1 VEGRDTRGS
10 FAIARM
16 IAEYT
21 APVTAV
27 DRRTFVSA
35 AVAALAASGRAGRP
49 AAAAVP
55 EATGR
60 TWRVDGARLARRL
73 KDLSRFGANAQGGVS
88 RVAFSPADVEGRAF
102 VMEMMRGAGLEVRVD
117 PVGNIFG
124 RRTGLLPAAAPIL
137 FGSHIDSVPE
147 GGNYDGDV
155 GSMSAI
161 EVAQVLGEK
170 GYRNRNPLEVAIWC
184 DEESG
189 LTGSRGFVGDL
200 TTEDLAR
207 PSRNGAPLAE
217 NIRRLGGDPE
227 RLAEARHAKGA
238 VAAYLELHIEQGGTL
253 DAAGIPIGV
262 VEGIVGIHHY
272 EVTVRGFANHAG
284 TTPMDKRRN
293 ALLAASEIV
302 LAVDR
307 IVRSVPGRQ
316 VGTVGRLVVRP
327 GAPNVIPGEA
337 SFTIE
342 LRDLKAET
350 IESLWSRIEPEA
362 RAIVERQGCTME
374 YVLSPPD
381 RPALTDAR
389 MRDLI
394 AGVADDLGLRHL
406 SLPSGAG
413 HDAQELARIAPMG
426 MIFIPSV
433 GGISHSPKEY
443 SRPEDI
449 ANGANVLLQAVLR
462 LDQGALEAG
471 S

>member
-1 VEGRDTRGS
+1 
-10 FAIARM
+10 
-16 IAEYT
+16 
-21 APVTAV
+21 V
-27 DRRTFVSA
+27 DA
-35 AVAALAASGRAGRP
+35 
-49 AAAAVP
+49 
-55 EATGR
+55 
-60 TWRVDGARLARRL
+60 ARLERRL
-73 KDLSRFGANAQGGVS
+73 QDLSRFGANPQGGVS

-102 VMEMMRGAGLEVRVD
+102 TMEMMRAAKLEVRVD
-117 PVGNIFG
+117 AVGNIFG
-124 RRTGLLPAAAPIL
+124 RRPGLDAEAAPIL

-161 EVAQVLGEK
+161 EVAQVLGEN
-170 GYRNRNPLEVAIWC
+170 GYRNRHPLEVAIWC

-200 TTEDLAR
+200 ATEDLAR
-207 PSRNGAPLAE
+207 PSRNGTLLAE
-217 NIRRLGGDPE
+217 NIRRLGGDPA
-227 RLAEARHAKGA
+227 RLAEARHAPGS

-253 DAAGIPIGV
+253 DAAGVPIGV

-327 GAPNVIPGEA
+327 GAPNVIPGEV

-342 LRDLKAET
+342 LRDLKTET

-362 RAIVERQGCTME
+362 RAIVARQGCTME
-374 YVLSPPD
+374 YALAPPD
-381 RPALTDAR
+381 RPALTDPR
-389 MRDLI
+389 LRDLI

-413 HDAQELARIAPMG
+413 HDAQELAHIAPMG
-426 MIFIPSV
+426 MIFVPSV
-433 GGISHSPKEY
+433 DGISHSPKER
-443 SRPEDI
+443 SRPEEI
-449 ANGANVLLQAVLR
+449 ASGANVLLQAVLR
-462 LDQGALEAG
+462 LDQGALEGRSAERG
-471 S
+471 P

>member
-1 VEGRDTRGS
+1 M
-10 FAIARM
+10 AK
-16 IAEYT
+16 
-21 APVTAV
+21 V
-27 DRRTFVSA
+27 DRRTFVGTGAGALAA
-35 AVAALAASGRAGRP
+35 AVATS
-49 AAAAVP
+49 AVP
-55 EATGR
+55 EDNGR
-60 TWRVDGARLARRL
+60 TWRVDGARLNQRL
-73 KDLSRFGANAQGGVS
+73 LDLSRFGANPQGGVS
-88 RVAFSPADVEGRAF
+88 RVAFSPADLEGRAF
-102 VMEMMRGAGLEVRVD
+102 AMEAMRAAGLDVRVD
-117 PVGNIFG
+117 AVGNILG
-124 RRTGLLPAAAPIL
+124 RRPGLRTGAAPIL

-161 EVAQVLGEK
+161 EVAQVLREN
-170 GYRNRNPLEVAIWC
+170 GYRNRHPFEVAVWC

-200 TTEDLAR
+200 AAEELAR
-207 PSRNGAPLAE
+207 PARNGVVLAD
-217 NIRRLGGDPE
+217 NIRRLGGDPA
-227 RLAEARHAKGA
+227 RLGEARHEKGS

-253 DAAGIPIGV
+253 DAAGVPIGV

-272 EVTVRGFANHAG
+272 EVTIRGFANHAG
-284 TTPMDKRRN
+284 TTPMDRRHN
-293 ALLAASEIV
+293 ALLAASEVV

-327 GAPNVIPGEA
+327 GAPNVIPGEVEL
-337 SFTIE
+337 TVE
-342 LRDLKAET
+342 LRDLATET
-350 IESLWSRIEPEA
+350 IESLWTRIEAEA
-362 RAIVERQGCTME
+362 RAIAEKQGCTME
-374 YVLSPPD
+374 YVLRPPD
-381 RPALTDAR
+381 RPALTDPR
-389 MRDLI
+389 LRDLI

-433 GGISHSPKEY
+433 GGISHSPKEH

-462 LDQGALEAG
+462 LDRD
-471 S
+471 SR

>member
-1 VEGRDTRGS
+1 MSECDRRS
-10 FAIARM
+10 FLRATG
-16 IAEYT
+16 T
-21 APVTAV
+21 ATAV
-27 DRRTFVSA
+27 
-35 AVAALAASGRAGRP
+35 LAAAGRATGR
-49 AAAAVP
+49 AFSAVP

-73 KDLSRFGANAQGGVS
+73 KELSRLGANAQGGVS

-117 PVGNIFG
+117 PVGNILG
-124 RRTGLLPAAAPIL
+124 RRPGLGPEAPPIL

-155 GSMSAI
+155 GSLSAI
-161 EVAQVLGEK
+161 EVAQVLREN
-170 GYRNRNPLEVAIWC
+170 GYRNRHPLEVAIWC

-217 NIRRLGGDPE
+217 NIRRIGGDPG
-227 RLAEARHAKGA
+227 RLAEARHARGS

-284 TTPMDKRRN
+284 TTPMDKRHN

-327 GAPNVIPGEA
+327 GAPNVIPGEVG
-337 SFTIE
+337 FTIE
-342 LRDLKAET
+342 LRDLATET

-362 RAIVERQGCTME
+362 RAIVGRQGCTME
-374 YVLSPPD
+374 YVLPPPD
-381 RPALTDAR
+381 RPALTDPR

-394 AGVADDLGLRHL
+394 AGVADDLGLRHV

-426 MIFIPSV
+426 MIFVPSV

-462 LDQGALEAG
+462 LDRD
-471 S
+471 